1 MTLCTKPWE
10 RWACGRIPCI
20 LLTAPGDCK
29 ASQERGSAEVL
40 RVGLFAVTVVS
51 NRESMGTK
59 QPVLLSR
66 VNWTSFSG
74 AQMSVIKHRMPFV
87 GIQ

>member
-1 MTLCTKPWE
+1 MTLWTKPWE
-10 RWACGRIPCI
+10 RWACGRIPRN

-40 RVGLFAVTVVS
+40 RVGLFAVPVV
-51 NRESMGTK
+51 NNTESTGTK

-74 AQMSVIKHRMPFV
+74 AQMSVIKHQMPFV

>member
-1 MTLCTKPWE
+1 MTLWTKPWE
-10 RWACGRIPCI
+10 RWACSRIPCI
-20 LLTAPGDCK
+20 LLAAPGDCT

-40 RVGLFAVTVVS
+40 RVGLFAVTVVN

-59 QPVLLSR
+59 QPVLLSW
-66 VNWTSFSG
+66 VNWTSFSR
-74 AQMSVIKHRMPFV
+74 AQMSVIKHQMPLV